1 MHEYRILIA
10 VPVLEKQ
17 FVELVRLRRIL
28 TAQQE
33 ARDRL
38 PISLRRRV

>member
-1 MHEYRILIA
+1 MHEHRILIA

-38 PISLRRRV
+38 PISLRRRI